1 MSSSSNSLFSSAD
14 LQALGDVTCSVDVWL
29 GTATISVRD
38 CLHMKRHM
46 VIPLEQSAGSDMQV
60 VINGVLVAHGEVV
73 IIDDST
79 AVRVTEIATPPS
91 AETSA

>member
-1 MSSSSNSLFSSAD
+1 MSSSSNSLFSNAD
-14 LQALGDVTCSVDVWL
+14 LQALGDVSCSVDVWL

-38 CLHMKRHM
+38 CLHMKRHS
-46 VIPLEQSAGSDMQV
+46 IIRLEQLAGGDMQV
-60 VINGVLVAHGEVV
+60 VVNGVLVAHGEVV

-79 AVRVTEIATPPS
+79 AVRLTEIAAPPS